1 MVALNRLNFTSEFVD
16 LNPMNRWI
24 IGPSH
29 TVGIVRSNF
38 GFLYGVLRG
47 LFSLYNLISVQQIFW
62 LILIQKIK

>member
-38 GFLYGVLRG
+38 GFLYGALRG
-47 LFSLYNLISVQQIFW
+47 LFLSL
-62 LILIQKIK
+62 